1 MSQINKK
8 LETKKDEISERV
20 RDELIPLINL
30 KILLIDG
37 QTTREK
43 MLTVPEDKCF
53 YGKPLKDLFHT
64 CQENFAMDVDLQN
77 RIIVDDKITGI
88 IALESMGIINNY
100 LLVS

>member
-1 MSQINKK
+1 MQKFLFLKHDGVVNK
-8 LETKKDEISERV
+8 DISYYFC
-20 RDELIPLINL
+20 PH
-30 KILLIDG
+30 
-37 QTTREK
+37 
-43 MLTVPEDKCF
+43 VPEDKCF
-53 YGKPLKDLFHT
+53 YGKPLTDLFHT